1 MAASEKPEK
10 TTKYSKWWSVS
21 KTFSYGFI
29 LGISLL
35 PAIKFYQRLRLPKPR
50 KLQSSLLPMLRANNE
65 IREAIGSS
73 LRVGL
78 LSAHSYRGGLVW
90 TLPTIRRGPSF
101 LRSLLPFR
109 YQPPTLE
116 VLFQVIGDKDTA
128 MVSLMTETP
137 ADARRHGKELRSLHI
152 DFNNGARLVL
162 KGSTT
167 SDASNSEPTS
177 VEYKNW
183 NQ

>member
-1 MAASEKPEK
+1 MAASEKEEK
-10 TTKYSKWWSVS
+10 TTKYSKWWSAS

-29 LGISLL
+29 FGIALL
-35 PAIKFYQRLRLPKPR
+35 PAIRFYQRLRLPKPS
-50 KLQSSLLPMLRANNE
+50 KLQLSLLPMLRANNE

-90 TLPTIRRGPSF
+90 TIPAIRGGRSI
-101 LRSLLPFR
+101 LTSLLPFR

-137 ADARRHGKELRSLHI
+137 ANARRDGKELRSLHV
-152 DFNNGARLVL
+152 DFNDGARLVL
-162 KGSTT
+162 KGST
-167 SDASNSEPTS
+167 SDASNSTQTS
-177 VEYKNW
+177 IEYKNW